1 MRATVGRTIQR
12 TDGNDVLARHEGG
25 RIGATKPRYSPTLSL
40 NVDIALVFTTEWM
53 ELMSHRKRKETKQQP
68 GTDGPGNILGCCFVS
83 LRFLWDI
90 HYIHSVR
97 D

>member
-40 NVDIALVFTTEWM
+40 NVDIALVFTKGLGIDRTKVM
-53 ELMSHRKRKETKQQP
+53 EQSGRT
-68 GTDGPGNILGCCFVS
+68 ISSS
-83 LRFLWDI
+83 L
-90 HYIHSVR
+90 VA
-97 D
+97 